1 MRKIRIVCGMV
12 SLLLLVAATAHI
24 FYPPLNNW
32 KLLLAGERNLYTQF
46 QPLENTDKMQEDFRE
61 KTNIHFAS
69 FTGPEVLTP
78 TKDIHYYSSPN
89 GLIPAYTLKAGH
101 TYAILYTEGYG
112 FVTWPTYN
120 RDWRYTRPF
129 LEVNKEDY
137 MSTEYMDYE
146 KFSALPD
153 AYIRLSDLEDLLS
166 GEYAILELDNRY
178 PETRPSLYDLDTL
191 MYTSGYC
198 YSPSS
203 APVFDIWNVAFLL
216 AGLLLLSITLFGMRK
231 SNKTALTQEPIK
243 KFVGEKAT

>member
-32 KLLLAGERNLYTQF
+32 KLLLAGEKNLYTQF

-69 FTGPEVLTP
+69 FAGPEVLTP

-146 KFSALPD
+146 KLSALPD
-153 AYIRLSDLEDLLS
+153 AYIRLSDLEDLAS
-166 GEYAILELDNRY
+166 GKAAFLEVEYS
-178 PETRPSLYDLDTL
+178 PKLYEVDTL
-191 MYTSGYC
+191 MYMYKYA

-203 APVFDIWNVAFLL
+203 APIFDIWNISFLL
-216 AGLLLLSITLFGMRK
+216 GGLLLLGILLFWMGK
-231 SNKTALTQEPIK
+231 SWKQAKKEPK
-243 KFVGEKAT
+243 STP